1 MKHLYFFKR
10 IGLCLGMLFLSL
22 SLSAQSL
29 SYEALSG
36 ASSSPS
42 DLSISEVYSNYLA
55 YIDPENKIGTL
66 TSMTTIHSS
75 VNSSNFSGTSMNSS
89 SVMAQY
95 RDTQG
100 RIASAEKAARLM
112 NQIEPESSCYAKVK
126 SLSRTIKA
134 GVKDVNNKE
143 WALLNKQLESIT
155 EIEKNRLANSREIA
169 LAYAKNQPKTVTYNV
184 RGWW

>member
-1 MKHLYFFKR
+1 MKHLYFYKR

-42 DLSISEVYSNYLA
+42 DLSISEVYSNYLT

-100 RIASAEKAARLM
+100 RIAS
-112 NQIEPESSCYAKVK
+112 
-126 SLSRTIKA
+126 
-134 GVKDVNNKE
+134 
-143 WALLNKQLESIT
+143 
-155 EIEKNRLANSREIA
+155 
-169 LAYAKNQPKTVTYNV
+169 
-184 RGWW
+184 